1 MENEEV
7 TKEQAEKEL
16 NVVKKPEKG
25 FIKVLRANMYHSHMI
40 YIRQLGKYRFEYLL
54 EYNGEIYGAYI
65 IIRPPDGSRRKLTD
79 DEVAQSAALIYNG
92 AIATLNHLLGIELSA
107 DDRQVAETFEES
119 REQFENQKE
128 KEDGKEE

>member
-1 MENEEV
+1 MEV

-16 NVVKKPEKG
+16 NVQKKPEKG
-25 FIKVLRANMYHSHMI
+25 FIKVLRANLYNSHMI

-79 DEVAQSAALIYNG
+79 EEVMAASGLIYNG
-92 AIATLNHLLGIELSA
+92 AVATLNELLGIKVSA
-107 DDRQVAETFEES
+107 EDKQVAETFEAS

-128 KEDGKEE
+128 KDGEEEK